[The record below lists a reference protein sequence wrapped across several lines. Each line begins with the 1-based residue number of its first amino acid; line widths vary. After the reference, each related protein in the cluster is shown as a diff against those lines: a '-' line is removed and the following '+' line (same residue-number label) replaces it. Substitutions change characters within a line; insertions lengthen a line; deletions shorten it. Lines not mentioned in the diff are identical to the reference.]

1 MNKNKSN
8 QMPTPS
14 SLSPLGLRR
23 ELSRTGLGG
32 CLFFFF
38 FFFFFIFLFSFTLN
52 AQTEIRIPFKNNSNV
67 VDIDTLK
74 GIKNKILR
82 CEYDTLYIINRHG
95 VDAFYKCIADLQ
107 RVKNLSGSLDSLTL
121 NINTIHQDVNK
132 MYYNISDVSSFI
144 KKYNTETENNL
155 TTLTLDNKAL
165 NENLLK
171 VNEQLMEVKAN
182 LKAQQLKNIGNNL
195 IWGAGGVTLGGL
207 LVGLLLLK

>member
-1 MNKNKSN
+1 MNSNKI
-8 QMPTPS
+8 QS
-14 SLSPLGLRR
+14 SHITSLLFPLRGLGGFIRGLR
-23 ELSRTGLGG
+23 G

-38 FFFFFIFLFSFTLN
+38 FLFLLCFTLN
-52 AQTEIRIPFKNNSNV
+52 AQTEILIPFKNNSTV

-82 CEYDTLYIINRHG
+82 CEYDTLYIINQYG

-121 NINTIHQDVNK
+121 NIYSIHQDVNK
-132 MYYNISDVSSFI
+132 MYYNINDVSSFI
-144 KKYNTETENNL
+144 KKYNTVTEKNL

-171 VNEQLMEVKAN
+171 VNGQLMEVKAN
-182 LKAQQLKNIGNNL
+182 LKAQQLKNIGTKFM
-195 IWGAGGVTLGGL
+195 WGAGGITVGGL
-207 LVGLLLLK
+207 LMGLLLLK